1 MQAHST
7 RVIYGFSLRH
17 LPNVGVHLTAIT
29 MIWRVRSAV
38 ILSTL
43 LKLAIQ
49 TEMIIMKISFQ
60 SGSHTAMQTA
70 MK

>member
-7 RVIYGFSLRH
+7 HVIYGSFLRH
-17 LPNVGVHLTAIT
+17 LPNAGVHLTAIT
-29 MIWRVRSAV
+29 MIWRVRSAA

-60 SGSHTAMQTA
+60 SGSHTVIQIA